1 MPEGMRMM
9 VPAQWEPLLH
19 SQLLS
24 WQAKH
29 AFLREPK
36 RAEELKAT
44 ALLRRGEDADESV
57 ADFVIRHF
65 GDEATRLF
73 ASPLLAGVFGG
84 DIEKLSVRAV
94 MAPFVQM
101 EAETGSLIQAVRART
116 AESTAKPPTF
126 TSLKSGMGTL
136 VDRLVASLPP
146 SSIRMHCAVG
156 SISRGNGSWV
166 VAGLHGE
173 PQQFDAVIV
182 ATPAHVTGRL
192 LNAMNDTVADAISA
206 LLPTEASSA
215 ICVALGFLP
224 EKAARLRVPRGFGF
238 LVPEAKAPIGRDGDQ
253 PLLAATF
260 VDRKFPHRV
269 PAAASLLRGFFG
281 GLSAAALRNADDAT
295 LIALTQKQLSRYLG
309 PLPPPD
315 VAVVRHWP
323 WSLPQYF
330 VGHTQRMARLESLL
344 SQLPGLR
351 LIGSAYRGVGLP
363 DLVRQARTAAK
374 NCLSVRAGQAAR

>member
-1 MPEGMRMM
+1 
-9 VPAQWEPLLH
+9 
-19 SQLLS
+19 
-24 WQAKH
+24 
-29 AFLREPK
+29 
-36 RAEELKAT
+36 
-44 ALLRRGEDADESV
+44 
-57 ADFVIRHF
+57 
-65 GDEATRLF
+65 
-73 ASPLLAGVFGG
+73 
-84 DIEKLSVRAV
+84 
-94 MAPFVQM
+94 
-101 EAETGSLIQAVRART
+101 
-116 AESTAKPPTF
+116 
-126 TSLKSGMGTL
+126 
-136 VDRLVASLPP
+136 
-146 SSIRMHCAVG
+146 
-156 SISRGNGSWV
+156 
-166 VAGLHGE
+166 
-173 PQQFDAVIV
+173 
-182 ATPAHVTGRL
+182 
-192 LNAMNDTVADAISA
+192 
-206 LLPTEASSA
+206 LPTEASSA